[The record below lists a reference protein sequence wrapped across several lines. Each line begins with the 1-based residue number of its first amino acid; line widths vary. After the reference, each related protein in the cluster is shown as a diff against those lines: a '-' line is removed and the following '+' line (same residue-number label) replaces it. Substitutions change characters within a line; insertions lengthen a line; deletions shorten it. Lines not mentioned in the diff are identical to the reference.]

1 MQYTYINKKSVYKRR
16 SKDIL
21 RSKNDTSF
29 VNFFLIR
36 INLTFIQNKSLKDQN
51 WIFKNNDFRMGWNS
65 WAYNPTDLFSTS
77 VSESFA
83 LMTSVD
89 SWYDYEYDVW

>member
-1 MQYTYINKKSVYKRR
+1 MFTKEDPK
-16 SKDIL
+16 IL
-21 RSKNDTSF
+21 LEAKMTHHLLI
-29 VNFFLIR
+29 FFLIR